1 MIEEREEIE
10 WTNTWIDKANT
21 NNSRILFIGD
31 SVTRQLRSEL
41 SRFLFEEL
49 PVDLY
54 ASSYALNDTIF

>member
-31 SVTRQLRSEL
+31 SVTRQLR
-41 SRFLFEEL
+41 
-49 PVDLY
+49 
-54 ASSYALNDTIF
+54 

>member
-31 SVTRQLRSEL
+31 SVTR
-41 SRFLFEEL
+41 
-49 PVDLY
+49 
-54 ASSYALNDTIF
+54 